1 MNRTSFNKSTTGLA
15 GSAVGNSDEYNK
27 QPLKIMNAGM
37 KKLLSVL
44 LGFILVLPVIAQEDS
59 DEKPVRSPFETS
71 ILIDNQTIVSPIKG
85 GFDLQIY
92 HRFGL
97 INANG
102 ISDIYGI
109 YAPSNI
115 RLGVSYGVTDRIM
128 IGGGSTKDYKL
139 QDLQWKY
146 AILQQTRSNSMPVS
160 LSYYG
165 NVVLDARS
173 NDNFGPEKQYRDI
186 HRLSYF
192 TQLILARKFNL
203 KYSAQV
209 APGFIYY
216 NSVPDGYQNA
226 NLSIHAGGR
235 ARVLGSASII
245 AEYDQLLTAQDGFD
259 PKPNLAA
266 GIEIGTATHCFQ
278 VFLANYSGIVN
289 QRNLLFNS
297 NDLAEGDFLLG
308 FNITVRF

>member
-1 MNRTSFNKSTTGLA
+1 
-15 GSAVGNSDEYNK
+15 
-27 QPLKIMNAGM
+27 M
-37 KKLLSVL
+37 KKIFSIF
-44 LGFILVLPVIAQEDS
+44 LGFVVLIPVLAQDDS
-59 DEKPVRSPFETS
+59 EEKPVRSPFETS
-71 ILIDNQTIVSPIKG
+71 ILIDNQTIVSPYKG

-97 INANG
+97 VNANG

-115 RLGVSYGVTDRIM
+115 RLGVSYGLTDRIM

-165 NVVLDARS
+165 NVVLDARGKE
-173 NDNFGPEKQYRDI
+173 NFGPEEQYREI

-192 TQLILARKFNL
+192 TQLILAKKFNM
-203 KYSAQV
+203 KYSVQV

-216 NSVPDGYQNA
+216 NSVPEGMKNA
-226 NLSIHAGGR
+226 NLTIHAGGR
-235 ARVLGSASII
+235 AKVLGSTSII
-245 AEYDQLLTAQDGFD
+245 AEFDQNLTSQEGFD
-259 PKPNLAA
+259 LKPNLAA

-278 VFLANYSGIVN
+278 VFLANYSGIIN
-289 QRNLLFNS
+289 QRNLVYNT
-297 NDLAEGDFLLG
+297 NDFADGDFLLG
-308 FNITVRF
+308 FNITIRF